1 MPKYTEEQVQKLLD
15 AAVWPTE
22 VGSALLLENHLCRLW
37 DFRSSL
43 GMHCEDIHQH
53 CLDNAF
59 VVLGPSRLNLY
70 SVDASGKPIF
80 ERQVELHDRQVVW
93 TEIKNGGFSE
103 DGQTLLSP
111 QCLHSVDNA
120 ADSEFRDFAS
130 RTCLAQQ
137 EVLEPR
143 TSSANWFYLYGMDT
157 RVATSALATKLLL
170 LGQSTEI
177 QENLGTMFQIKY
189 CKTRAK
195 ADYVRLSSGK
205 IERKQNTENF
215 FEAHR

>member
-1 MPKYTEEQVQKLLD
+1 MGVTLLHENERLRISEMYLAPATSISSRNAIPSIYWEVAQPGQATPQPAFYSAGSEARLENTSSEHAHFIFFELLGMPKYTEEQVQKLLD

-120 ADSEFRDFAS
+120 ADSEFREF
-130 RTCLAQQ
+130 L
-137 EVLEPR
+137 
-143 TSSANWFYLYGMDT
+143 
-157 RVATSALATKLLL
+157 
-170 LGQSTEI
+170 
-177 QENLGTMFQIKY
+177 
-189 CKTRAK
+189 
-195 ADYVRLSSGK
+195 
-205 IERKQNTENF
+205 IELK
-215 FEAHR
+215 